1 MGYEFLEDVAI
12 ADVAFSAWGRTPE
25 ELFTEAAKATTNV
38 MVRNLDGVEKR
49 NKREIQV
56 RAKALDLLLFNF
68 LQEVIYYKDAEM
80 LLLASFRIKIEKKDD
95 EYELSGD
102 AFGEVLDPTRH
113 QQVVDVKAVT
123 LHRFQVVQSQK
134 DWKAFVILDI

>member
-68 LQEVIYYKDAEM
+68 LQEVIYYKNAEM

>member
-102 AFGEVLDPTRH
+102 AFKEVLDPTRH